1 MRGIPVTTASTA
13 APAIIA
19 FAVALLTT
27 AAAGYA
33 LRPLALRLGLVDRP
47 AAHKAHALPTPYLG
61 GLAIATGTLAACW
74 AAVPRWDAGV
84 TALAAGGAAMAALGL
99 VDDVRPLRP
108 AGKLAGCGAV
118 AAVVVLSAGPVTI
131 TGLPLDPLLAVAWI
145 VVLTNSFNLLDNSDA
160 AASAV
165 GCVTAAV
172 LAVAAHVAGRPG
184 IALLLAALSA
194 GCLGFLIPHNRAP
207 ARMFMG
213 DAGSLFIGFVVC
225 AGAVLGAAPGGAAAD
240 PAARI
245 AALVLLTF
253 VASVD
258 TTLVIVSRRRA
269 GRSWMTG
276 GTDHIAHRLRRIGL
290 GANQAALAL
299 ACCAAVSCLAA
310 LLVTVRLLP
319 AAAALAVAVALG
331 AAAVRL
337 LLRVEVYGPRRGAAA
352 PRPPRPAAT
361 AVGYPA
367 ATWEAARPV
376 GADDARTG
384 LAVPTTPGG
393 TPGTAPRPAGDG
405 PPGPPYQVR
414 T

>member
-1 MRGIPVTTASTA
+1 MRRTPVTTASTA
-13 APAIIA
+13 LLPQPAAPVIAA
-19 FAVALLTT
+19 FAVALVTA

-47 AAHKAHALPTPYLG
+47 AAHKAHDLPTPYLG
-61 GLAIATGTLAACW
+61 GLAIAAGAFAACW

-108 AGKLAGCGAV
+108 AVKLAGAAAV
-118 AAVVVLSAGPVTI
+118 AAAVTLSAGPVTI
-131 TGLPLDPLLAVAWI
+131 TGLPADPLLAAAWI

-165 GCVTAAV
+165 GCVTALF
-172 LAVAAHVAGRPG
+172 LAAAAHVSGRPG

-194 GCLGFLIPHNRAP
+194 ACLGFLIPHNRAP

-225 AGAVLGAAPGGAAAD
+225 AGAVLGTAPGGAAAD

-245 AALVLLTF
+245 TTLVLLTF

-258 TTLVIVSRRRA
+258 TALVLVSRRRA
-269 GRSWMTG
+269 GRSWLTG
-276 GTDHIAHRLRRIGL
+276 GTDHIAHRLRRLGL

-299 ACCAAVSCLAA
+299 SCCASVACLAA
-310 LLVTVRLLP
+310 LLVTVKLLP
-319 AAAALAVAVALG
+319 AAATLAVAAALG

-337 LLRVEVYGPRRGAAA
+337 LLRVEVYGPGRAA
-352 PRPPRPAAT
+352 PPRRSRRTATVVPHPAAWGR
-361 AVGYPA
+361 AG
-367 ATWEAARPV
+367 
-376 GADDARTG
+376 DAG
-384 LAVPTTPGG
+384 LAVPGI
-393 TPGTAPRPAGDG
+393 APRPAGDG
-405 PPGPPYQVR
+405 GPPGGGTPCPPYQVR